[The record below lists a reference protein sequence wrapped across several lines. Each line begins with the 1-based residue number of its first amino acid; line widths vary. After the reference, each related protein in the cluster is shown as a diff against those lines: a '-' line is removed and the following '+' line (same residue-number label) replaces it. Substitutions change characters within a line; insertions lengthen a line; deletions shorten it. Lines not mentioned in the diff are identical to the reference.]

1 MAEMFYEKN
10 GVSVSDTVF
19 NNGNGGQFPIRNITS
34 VEIKYLQPSSFFGKF
49 IGGFFLLVGAVITI
63 SSKDITFGVVLII
76 LGVVT
81 AGVAEYFAKQKST
94 VLLFI
99 GGGGTPQ
106 SAISLPLMDPNS
118 KPELD
123 AIANAINISIAN
135 LQKT

>member
-1 MAEMFYEKN
+1 MNPA
-10 GVSVSDTVF
+10 
-19 NNGNGGQFPIRNITS
+19 
-34 VEIKYLQPSSFFGKF
+34 
-49 IGGFFLLVGAVITI
+49 
-63 SSKDITFGVVLII
+63 LII